1 MPAGVGCDVEEC
13 GGSVSGSMGWP
24 VVCQLFVS
32 GKVHSRGFRRLLAV
46 REVVETL
53 APSDG
58 RHFAEWI
65 QNGDG
70 RWLDDRRVHQLD
82 EWGDP
87 IKAWRTV
94 LRTRRAFSP
103 TTLRYVAHAMWLRK
117 SGYVSEGCDVVEIG
131 VGFGGLAAAN
141 AVISGARTVFVDLP
155 PVCDA
160 ARVMMGEIGL
170 SDWCGSESALQE
182 DYCLISNYAFS
193 ELRADVQEMYF
204 EKYIRA
210 APRGAIFSNAAVFA
224 ERIGGRTD
232 DELVDWF
239 RSEGV
244 PAMADGNLDIL
255 SPADRA
261 CGVKLIHWNRNNPS

>member
-1 MPAGVGCDVEEC
+1 MLA
-13 GGSVSGSMGWP
+13 
-24 VVCQLFVS
+24 S
-32 GKVHSRGFRRLLAV
+32 GKLLSEGFRRLRAV

-65 QNGDG
+65 RGSDGKWLENG
-70 RWLDDRRVHQLD
+70 RIHQLD
-82 EWGDP
+82 DWGDP
-87 IKAWRTV
+87 IKAWRSV
-94 LRTRRAFSP
+94 LRTRRPFSP

-117 SGYVSEGCDVVEIG
+117 SGYVNEGCDVVEIG

-141 AVISGARTVFVDLP
+141 AVISGARSVFVDLP

-170 SDWCGSESALQE
+170 SDWCRSEFGLQG

-224 ERIGGRTD
+224 EGIGGRTD
-232 DELVDWF
+232 EELVEWF

-244 PAMADGNLDIL
+244 PAVADGDLDIL

-261 CGVKLIHWNRNNPS
+261 CGVKLIHWNRNNPR